1 MNKRQWSA
9 VSGLAVGALVVTGL
23 TAPLQAQAT
32 PVVKAPVSGD
42 PAAAQAS
49 RHDNLPNPLAEAQA
63 AERKDAVA
71 KLLKGEAT
79 TRTING
85 NRVIEVKS
93 KGADKNGKPKKS
105 KYVNY
110 PVNREEDIFTILT
123 DFGDKTMPAT
133 GGTAGPAH
141 NQIPQP
147 DRTWDGN
154 GTDDNST
161 YWTKDFNRQHYLDMM
176 FGQGE
181 SFRDFYQKQS
191 NGRFL
196 AKGDVSDW
204 VTVPYNEARYGH
216 NPVKGDGTS
225 EADGYWNYVNDAAQA
240 WFNAQKASGKSTAEI
255 RAYLQ
260 QFDKVDRYD
269 SQGDGVYNRPDGY
282 IDHFQAIHAGEGEEA
297 GGGAQGEDAIWSH
310 RWYAYSNLQ
319 GKAGPE
325 GNKLGGIQIGDTGI
339 WIGDYTTEP
348 ENGGLGVFA
357 HEFGHDLG
365 LPDLYDTQGGD
376 NSTAFWTLM
385 SGGSWL
391 NHGTDSIGTTPGYM
405 GPWEKLQLG
414 WLDHTVVPYG
424 KDTTV
429 KLSQADLAT
438 KSDSVQALVVPLPA
452 RTVTTKRNTPHS
464 GNAEWWSGYG
474 DNLNSTLTRTV
485 DLTGATSAS
494 LSAYVQ
500 GNLEEGYDFLYG
512 EVSTDNGT
520 TWKQLSEDSGTFAW
534 SPKTWDLSAYAGQSV
549 LFRFH
554 VMTDGGVSSEAF
566 IDDITL
572 TKDGV
577 VGAVDTVETGAGAW
591 TAKGFTISTGT
602 TSKQVNDFYFAEN
615 RVYSGY
621 DKTLK
626 TGPYNFGWTTTRPD
640 WVERFPYQNGMLVW
654 FANGE
659 YTDNNTSAHPG
670 AGEVLP
676 VDARP
681 APIMLN
687 NANGTRTMLGNR
699 RQPFDATFGQEK
711 TDAVTFH
718 RNGVATK
725 VPSQPAI
732 PTFDDRDKNRYWTA
746 DNPWASTKV
755 AGSGTTMTVTKTRQ
769 GGNELQVDVKFK

>member
-1 MNKRQWSA
+1 M
-9 VSGLAVGALVVTGL
+9 
-23 TAPLQAQAT
+23 QAQAT
-32 PVVKAPVSGD
+32 PVAKAPVSGD
-42 PAAAQAS
+42 PAAASAS
-49 RHDNLPNPLAEAQA
+49 RPDNLPNPLAEAQT

-71 KLLKGEAT
+71 KLLKGEAST
-79 TRTING
+79 KTING

-93 KGADKNGKPKKS
+93 KGTDKNGKPKKS

-123 DFGDKTMPAT
+123 DFGDKTLSTT
-133 GGTAGPAH
+133 GGAAGPVH
-141 NQIPQP
+141 NQIAQP
-147 DRTWDGN
+147 DRKWDGN
-154 GTDDNST
+154 ATDDNST

-225 EADGYWNYVNDAAQA
+225 EADGYWSYINDAAQA

-255 RAYLQ
+255 RTYLQ

-269 SQGDGVYNRPDGY
+269 SKGDGVYNRPDGY

-319 GKAGPE
+319 GKAGPD

-391 NHGTDSIGTTPGYM
+391 NHGKDSIGTTPGYM

-424 KDTTV
+424 KNTTV
-429 KLSQADLAT
+429 TLSQADLAT

-464 GNAEWWSGYG
+464 GTSEWWSGYG
-474 DNLNSTLTRTV
+474 DNLNATLTRTV

-500 GNLEEGYDFLYG
+500 GNLEAGYDFLYG
-512 EVSTDNGT
+512 EVSTDNGA
-520 TWKQLSEDSGTFAW
+520 TWKELSKDSGKFAW
-534 SPKTWDLSAYAGQSV
+534 TQKTWDLSAYAGQSV
-549 LFRFH
+549 LLRFH

-566 IDDITL
+566 IDDIQL

-577 VGAVDTVETGAGAW
+577 PGALDNVESGAGDW

-626 TGPYNFGWTTTRPD
+626 TGPYNFGWSTTKPD

-681 APIMLN
+681 APVMLN

-718 RNGVATK
+718 RNGVPTTVK
-725 VPSQPAI
+725 SSKAI
-732 PTFDDRDKNRYWTA
+732 PTFYDLDKKAYWTA
-746 DNPWASTKV
+746 DNPQNSVQV
-755 AGSGTTMTVTKTRQ
+755 AGSGTKITVANTSNNAQDMTLKVRFDK
-769 GGNELQVDVKFK
+769 